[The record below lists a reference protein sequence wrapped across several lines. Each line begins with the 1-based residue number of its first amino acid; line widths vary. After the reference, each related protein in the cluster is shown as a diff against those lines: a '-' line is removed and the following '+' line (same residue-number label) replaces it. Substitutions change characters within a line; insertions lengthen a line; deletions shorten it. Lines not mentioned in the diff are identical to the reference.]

1 MTISPPARAD
11 GGRQQP
17 LRLVLAAM
25 GRRPAIAAL
34 LEATAPALA
43 TALALPLRGLT
54 PPEAPSEA
62 LARVHAPTPDADSG
76 WLAPLPLDPGLPL
89 PANGCWA
96 EALGAWRQPCLL
108 LVRGNELDT
117 GRPTAAVALLGQWRA
132 PLLGLVQW
140 GGAWSEDERR
150 GDDLPWLG
158 WLPGPE
164 DAPDGLTPQG
174 DEALS
179 RCLLEAS
186 ALSLLRLR
194 FAQLD
199 LA

>member
-62 LARVHAPTPDADSG
+62 LARVHAPTPDA
-76 WLAPLPLDPGLPL
+76 
-89 PANGCWA
+89 ANGCWA

-140 GGAWSEDERR
+140 GGAWSDDERR